1 MMVPLVLYFCWC
13 RSLLNWSFEEHWKL
27 WSCCCVPM
35 EPYEPSTGVTTVIV
49 EEFHHKDKYL
59 STFRLNPGHFFVDSA
74 DPSHVN
80 MLANF
85 PSIKNMS
92 EISSKFESKYLRRNS
107 SCSWQR
113 FLGVIHKPW
122 GQIFR
127 HFWLP
132 SPYGQLRTFVQSPN
146 CRMITISLQ
155 NFRFTNFFFE
165 FMRNV

>member
-1 MMVPLVLYFCWC
+1 
-13 RSLLNWSFEEHWKL
+13 
-27 WSCCCVPM
+27 M
-35 EPYEPSTGVTTVIV
+35 EPYEPGVATVIVV

-113 FLGVIHKPW
+113 FLGDRFLD
-122 GQIFR
+122 IFDSLPLMDNLG
-127 HFWLP
+127 HLSNPLIVEWLRFLCKI
-132 SPYGQLRTFVQSPN
+132 SDSRTFFWIHTKCLKSVFYKTVSPKPFIAQTSHFLPH
-146 CRMITISLQ
+146 R
-155 NFRFTNFFFE
+155 FRWDRKK
-165 FMRNV
+165 MWI